1 MECYDFELNI
11 SAYID
16 GEIKQAIY
24 SDFINHKENC
34 DNCSKKLVYIT
45 SLIKIMPKMST
56 INTSKNFINNL
67 NNKLYEINNKQT
79 RIYTRVFKSWKFE
92 LIPSLGMGVATILV
106 FFSGY
111 FLINQDTPP
120 NIKNKNL
127 FKKQQYTNQKQN
139 SFFNPRGNNRSLA
152 ELDSSAQI
160 EDDNEKLDRQKI
172 HLVGGKK

>member
-1 MECYDFELNI
+1 
-11 SAYID
+11 
-16 GEIKQAIY
+16 
-24 SDFINHKENC
+24 
-34 DNCSKKLVYIT
+34 
-45 SLIKIMPKMST
+45 
-56 INTSKNFINNL
+56 